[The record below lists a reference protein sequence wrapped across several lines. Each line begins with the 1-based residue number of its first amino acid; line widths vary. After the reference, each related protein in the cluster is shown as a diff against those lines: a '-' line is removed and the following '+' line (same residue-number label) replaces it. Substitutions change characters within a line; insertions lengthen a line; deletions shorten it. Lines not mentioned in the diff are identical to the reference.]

1 MPHGNERC
9 EFCNMREIDGHRW
22 DCPASDEDAEDWAE
36 DDVADEDDWWDDD
49 DNEEEGSYV

>member
-22 DCPASDEDAEDWAE
+22 DCPLSDEDVEEWAE
-36 DDVADEDDWWDDD
+36 DPWERDEEDEEDDDA
-49 DNEEEGSYV
+49 